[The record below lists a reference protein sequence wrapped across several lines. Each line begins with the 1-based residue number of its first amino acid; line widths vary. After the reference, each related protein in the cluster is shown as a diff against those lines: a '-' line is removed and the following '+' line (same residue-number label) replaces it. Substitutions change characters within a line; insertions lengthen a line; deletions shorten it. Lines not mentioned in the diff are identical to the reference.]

1 MAEAMRFEIEEG
13 NFSDVLLE
21 KLGKDN
27 RKKKTDLTQSGPLKD
42 QLDKLHT
49 QHIT

>member
-1 MAEAMRFEIEEG
+1 MLIDKKLDNDW
-13 NFSDVLLE
+13 NFSDVPLE

-49 QHIT
+49 QHMT